1 MKPFKHFSAGSLR
14 EASKLLAKYDGK
26 AKVNAGGSDL
36 LSAMRDRITVDYP
49 EVVIDLKTIEGL
61 DYIKKDGKGLKIG
74 ALAKLADV
82 AKSPVV
88 REEYKLLAEAAYSV
102 ASPHVRNMAT
112 VGGNLAQ
119 EVRCWYYRYPRH
131 IGGPI
136 VCLRKGG
143 KTCSALLGDNRYHSL
158 FGAAPLETYPCTSH
172 CPAKTNIP
180 SYLSKVRKGDL
191 AEAAGILMEYN
202 PLAAITGRV
211 CPVFCEPECNRN
223 EFDDAVAI
231 QCIERGVADYALENP
246 RRYFA
251 PPSKETGKKVAIVGS
266 GPAGLAAAYYLRRSG
281 HSVTVYER
289 QPEAGG
295 MLRYSIPPY
304 RLPKDVLGRLIEALK
319 GMGIDFELG
328 VNVGSAD
335 VKVGWAGVNVG
346 MADADVGLAVG
357 LSDLRKQH
365 DAVLLAQ
372 GTWRSIKLGVSGED
386 AEGAQYALDYLAR
399 INKGEKV
406 ALGDKVVVVGG
417 GSVAMDAA
425 RTAKRLGAPEVHLV
439 CLECREPGSKDS
451 MLALEHEII
460 EAEEEGIVI
469 HPSLG
474 VQAIITKNGKVA
486 GVDTVACL
494 SVREPDGSF
503 NPQYDATC
511 TALSLDAESV
521 IIAIGQG
528 SEGGL
533 VQTTGLDGVF
543 AGGDMIGGPST
554 VIQAVASA
562 RGAVAAMEVFLTG
575 AETALS
581 DKGAGHVFTDSLIE
595 TTARLEVNTRPAA
608 ERIKGIDQEDVPGA
622 AMSEIETEAHRC
634 FNCGCLAVGP
644 SDVAIALVALDGSI
658 VTTKRTVRAEDFFTA
673 SAGCSTILEKD
684 ELIKEI
690 RIPKPPAGARQSYD
704 KFTLRKPIDFAV
716 VSVASVLT
724 VDGGVCKDAR
734 VVLGAVAPEPLRARE
749 AEGVLKGKLISE
761 RVALEVAQAAVTG
774 VIPLAMNDYKIEI
787 TKTLVKRAILGSW
800 D

>member
-1 MKPFKHFSAGSLR
+1 MKPFKHFSARSLR

-49 EVVIDLKTIEGL
+49 EVVIDLKTIQGL

-82 AKSPVV
+82 AKSPAV

-136 VCLRKGG
+136 MCLRKGG
-143 KTCSALLGDNRYHSL
+143 KTCSALPGDNRYHSL
-158 FGAAPLETYPCTSH
+158 FGAAPLETYPCSSH
-172 CPAKTNIP
+172 CPANTNIP
-180 SYLSKVRKGDL
+180 SYLSKVRKGKL
-191 AEAAGILMEYN
+191 AEAASILMEYN
-202 PLAAITGRV
+202 PLAAMTGRV

-281 HSVTVYER
+281 HRVTVYER

-304 RLPKDVLGRLIEALK
+304 RLPKNVLGKLIEALK
-319 GMGIDFELG
+319 GMGINFELG

-335 VKVGWAGVNVG
+335 S
-346 MADADVGLAVG
+346 DIGLAVG
-357 LSDLRKQH
+357 LSELRKQC
-365 DAVLLAQ
+365 DAALLAQ

-386 AEGAQYALDYLAR
+386 AEGVQYALDYLAR

-425 RTAKRLGAPEVHLV
+425 RTAKRLGAPEVHVV

-494 SVREPDGSF
+494 SVREPHGSF

-511 TALSLDAESV
+511 TALSLEAGSV
-521 IIAIGQG
+521 IIAIGQA
-528 SEGGL
+528 SEGSL
-533 VQTTGLDGVF
+533 AQTTGLDGVF
-543 AGGDMIGGPST
+543 AGGDGVTGPST

-562 RGAVAAMEVFLTG
+562 REAVEAMEAFLSG
-575 AETALS
+575 AETALVE
-581 DKGAGHVFTDSLIE
+581 KEAGHVFTDSLLN
-595 TTARLEVNTRPAA
+595 TTARLEVNIRPAA
-608 ERIKGIDQEDVPGA
+608 ERIKGIDQEDVPDA
-622 AMSEIETEAHRC
+622 AMSEIQTEAHRC

-673 SAGCSTILEKD
+673 NAGCSTILEKD

-690 RIPKPPAGARQSYD
+690 RIPKPRAGARQSYD
-704 KFTLRKPIDFAV
+704 KFTLRKPIDFAL

-749 AEGVLKGKLISE
+749 AEEVLKGKPISE
-761 RVALEVAQAAVTG
+761 RVALEAAQAAVTG
-774 VIPLAMNDYKIEI
+774 VIPLAMNDYKVEI
-787 TKTLVKRAILGSW
+787 TKTLVKRAILR
-800 D
+800 